1 LERADD
7 DRFARASFPRDGDEA
22 GRQLPLEILDQREV
36 LDAQQSQG
44 DRHSEK
50 S

>member
-1 LERADD
+1 LQRADD
-7 DRFARASFPRDGDEA
+7 DRFARAGLAGDGGEP

-36 LDAQQSQG
+36 LDAQQSEG
-44 DRHSEK
+44 SGHSEK